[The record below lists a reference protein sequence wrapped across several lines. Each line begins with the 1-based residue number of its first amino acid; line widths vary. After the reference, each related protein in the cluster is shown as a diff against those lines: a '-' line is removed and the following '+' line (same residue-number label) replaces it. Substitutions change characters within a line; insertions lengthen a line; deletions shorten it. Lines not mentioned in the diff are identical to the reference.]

1 MTAEVVSQRAEAS
14 KKKEEAVRKM
24 NELQAE
30 KFQQIEA
37 NEEKK
42 QESKCK

>member
-1 MTAEVVSQRAEAS
+1 MTSEVESQRAEAS

-30 KFQQIEA
+30 KLQQIEA